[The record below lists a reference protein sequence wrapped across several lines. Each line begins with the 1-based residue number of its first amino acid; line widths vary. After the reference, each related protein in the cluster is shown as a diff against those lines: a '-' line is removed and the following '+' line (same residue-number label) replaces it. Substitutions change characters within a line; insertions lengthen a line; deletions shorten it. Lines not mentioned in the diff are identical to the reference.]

1 MPSEREA
8 STSRRRGPL
17 HASTEQTVHQH
28 AHVATG
34 GHTLA
39 SVELVCAAGADVHHR
54 CSRLSHGRRL
64 AGAASTAS
72 PRRATEPESSATATV
87 RRTGRRPGGTTAG
100 LAAAL
105 ILALCAQPLAA
116 QPLGA
121 MKPLGAM
128 VNDETS
134 EESCSDGENASSTLT
149 PRPRRTD
156 LRYVAFDTA
165 GVTDAGSGR
174 IARLARGILLPA
186 EVSTPVRARAR
197 ARARAKARAKARAD
211 P

>member
-1 MPSEREA
+1 MVSEREA
-8 STSRRRGPL
+8 SSRRRGPL
-17 HASTEQTVHQH
+17 HASAERTVHQH

-39 SVELVCAAGADVHHR
+39 SVELVCAPGADVHQRH
-54 CSRLSHGRRL
+54 SRLSHGRRL
-64 AGAASTAS
+64 ARAASTAS
-72 PRRATEPESSATATV
+72 LRRATEPASSVTATV
-87 RRTGRRPGGTTAG
+87 SRTGRRPGGTTAG

-149 PRPRRTD
+149 PRPRRPD

-165 GVTDAGSGR
+165 GVTDAGSGPSPDPDPGPGPGPSPGPSPDPSPNLT
-174 IARLARGILLPA
+174 LAP
-186 EVSTPVRARAR
+186 T
-197 ARARAKARAKARAD
+197 
-211 P
+211 

>member
-1 MPSEREA
+1 MY
-8 STSRRRGPL
+8 
-17 HASTEQTVHQH
+17 ASTERAAHQH

-39 SVELVCAAGADVHHR
+39 SVELVCAPGADVHQRH
-54 CSRLSHGRRL
+54 SRLSHGRRL
-64 AGAASTAS
+64 ARAASTAS
-72 PRRATEPESSATATV
+72 LRRATEPASSVTATV
-87 RRTGRRPGGTTAG
+87 SRTGRRPGGTTAG

-128 VNDETS
+128 VNDGAS
-134 EESCSDGENASSTLT
+134 DESCSDGENASSTLT

-165 GVTDAGSGR
+165 GVTDAGSG
-174 IARLARGILLPA
+174 P
-186 EVSTPVRARAR
+186 S
-197 ARARAKARAKARAD
+197 
-211 P
+211 